1 MIEFHCKNCGR
12 QFNVPD
18 THAGKTEK
26 CPNCASIT
34 AVPGTGSHDTVT
46 RQGNSAE
53 PETVSK
59 NSVYDLTL
67 LNVPPKDK
75 IQEQP
80 AGQTNGCEKAAESQQ
95 EPSAAE
101 TESST
106 QRKLPWLIDVFLYP
120 TSMAGMTILGIVVV
134 VRFLAR
140 IVVVSLGRL
149 SLQNALFLIPFG
161 MAWIIGI
168 LVRIVLYLYLYWYL
182 CECIRDSAAGGTR
195 APETIGHNPGFGEM
209 LGQAIKTSGC
219 FLFFLAP
226 AVLYHLKAGQTEAF
240 YSRLPALAALFFF
253 PMSLLAVVMFDSFK
267 GLNPIV
273 LIGSIINTF
282 LPYCAMIMVF
292 VWAGFFI
299 IERAPDL
306 LELTCSTF
314 IFWCLGIHLAMVA
327 AHLLGWFYNR
337 YERQLNWDM

>member
-12 QFNVPD
+12 QINIPD
-18 THAGKTEK
+18 THASKTGK
-26 CPNCASIT
+26 CPNCASII
-34 AVPGTGSHDTVT
+34 AVPGIGPPCAAT
-46 RQGNSAE
+46 RQSSSAE
-53 PETVSK
+53 PETGSQ

-67 LNVPPKDK
+67 LDVPPKK
-75 IQEQP
+75 IQKQP
-80 AGQTNGCEKAAESQQ
+80 VNQTNGCERAAKSQQ
-95 EPSAAE
+95 EPTTKEIESA
-101 TESST
+101 TR
-106 QRKLPWLIDVFLYP
+106 RKLPWLLDFFLYP
-120 TSMAGMTILGIVVV
+120 ASKAGITILGIVVV
-134 VRFLAR
+134 IRFFLR
-140 IVVVSLGRL
+140 IVVMLLGGL
-149 SLQNALFLIPFG
+149 SLQIPLFLIPFA

-219 FLFFLAP
+219 FLLFLGP
-226 AVLYHLKAGQTEAF
+226 ALIYHIKSGGTDTIF
-240 YSRLPALAALFFF
+240 NRLPAYAALFFF

-273 LIGSIINTF
+273 LIGSIISSF
-282 LPYCAMIMVF
+282 LPYCAMIVVF

-299 IERAPDL
+299 IEKAPNL
-306 LELTCSTF
+306 LELTGSAF
-314 IFWCLGIHLAMVA
+314 IFWCLGIYLAMVA

-337 YERQLNWDM
+337 YERQLNWDV